1 MICKRVWSASVAAMI
16 VIALTAPLHSQPPDT
31 HRGRDSEC
39 ANPPGWTLTQ
49 AQIEAIK
56 KGQDSRY
63 LCNADLRPALPTIY
77 RSVEDIDL
85 SGADLAGANLRDS
98 FLADA
103 NFDKGSL
110 GAIDLSHAQLSRAK
124 FDGASLKEANLSH
137 ADLSAVDLNDADLSD
152 ADLSNAQLMRAR
164 LTNTAMIG
172 TNLSGAHL
180 ALADLTGA
188 TYAPIGQPADDVEGI
203 EGIKTVRFWPGQ
215 ETGLVQLRSLFQKG
229 GLRDLEREAT
239 YAIEFNTTRH
249 LFSEMTPPAIVE
261 GAFRLVFFE
270 WPSGYGLYP
279 GRNLVIVVAIWALV
293 IPVYTWSIWRAPL
306 GPNPSSG
313 IYRVWSSDRIE
324 FSRNEP
330 RIEGSAK
337 VERMQ
342 RRGLAAV
349 GAAAYFSLLS
359 AFYIG
364 WRELNVGAW
373 IARIQP
379 KEYEMRA
386 TGWVRVAAGVQ
397 SLLSVYL
404 IALWVLTYFGR
415 PFE

>member
-1 MICKRVWSASVAAMI
+1 MRLATSMRRSALAFNPQPGTDPAARLDARLSDGVYIDRADSHRVGPRSSPVEHCWSKAGIVLARVGTGGDCMICKRVWSASVAATI
-16 VIALTAPLHSQPPDT
+16 VFALTAPLHSQPPDT
-31 HRGRDSEC
+31 HRGRDWDC
-39 ANPPGWTLTQ
+39 PNPPGWTLTRE
-49 AQIEAIK
+49 QIEAIRN
-56 KGQDSRY
+56 GPGSRD

-77 RSVEDIDL
+77 DSVED
-85 SGADLAGANLRDS
+85 
-98 FLADA
+98 
-103 NFDKGSL
+103 
-110 GAIDLSHAQLSRAK
+110 
-124 FDGASLKEANLSH
+124 
-137 ADLSAVDLNDADLSD
+137 
-152 ADLSNAQLMRAR
+152 
-164 LTNTAMIG
+164 
-172 TNLSGAHL
+172 
-180 ALADLTGA
+180 
-188 TYAPIGQPADDVEGI
+188 I

-249 LFSEMTPPAIVE
+249 LFSEMTPSAIVE

-270 WPSGYGLYP
+270 WPSDYGLYP
-279 GRNLVIVVAIWALV
+279 GRSLLIIIAIWALI
-293 IPVYTWSIWRAPL
+293 IPAYTWSIWRAPL
-306 GPNPSSG
+306 GRNPSSG

>member
-16 VIALTAPLHSQPPDT
+16 VFALTAPLHSQPPDT
-31 HRGRDSEC
+31 HRGRDWDC
-39 ANPPGWTLTQ
+39 PNPPGWTLTRE
-49 AQIEAIK
+49 QIEAIRN
-56 KGQDSRY
+56 GPGSRD

-77 RSVEDIDL
+77 DSVEDIDL
-85 SGADLAGANLRDS
+85 NGAYLAGANLRDS

-103 NFDKGSL
+103 NLENGFLVS
-110 GAIDLSHAQLSRAK
+110 IDLSNAQLSRAR
-124 FDGASLKEANLSH
+124 FSGASLNDANLSH
-137 ADLSAVDLNDADLSD
+137 ADLSAADMNDANLSD
-152 ADLSNAQLMRAR
+152 ADLSGAQLLRAR
-164 LTNTAMIG
+164 LTNTGMIG

-249 LFSEMTPPAIVE
+249 LFSEMTPSAIVE

-270 WPSGYGLYP
+270 WPSAYGLYP
-279 GRNLVIVVAIWALV
+279 GRSLLIIIAIWALI
-293 IPVYTWSIWRAPL
+293 IPAYTWSIWRAPL
-306 GPNPSSG
+306 GRNPSSG